1 MISFWSKTRK
11 TLEQLETLIQLA
23 EQVVLALEQTAQASG
38 AEKKRLAVQMLADL
52 ARSHGLNPPILLLD
66 TVIEAAIRLTK

>member
-1 MISFWSKTRK
+1 MISFWSRTRK

-52 ARSHGLNPPILLLD
+52 ARSHGLSPPILLL
-66 TVIEAAIRLTK
+66 EEFA

>member
-1 MISFWSKTRK
+1 VISFWSKTRK

-23 EQVVLALEQTAQASG
+23 EQVALALEQTAQASG

-52 ARSHGLNPPILLLD
+52 ARSHGLSPPILLLD
-66 TVIEAAIRLTK
+66 TVIEAAVRLTK

>member
-52 ARSHGLNPPILLLD
+52 ARSHGLSPPILLLD
-66 TVIEAAIRLTK
+66 TVIEAAVRLTK